1 MSLRVHHL
9 NCATLR
15 PPIEGVTE
23 NGRMVCHC
31 LLVETVAGLVLVDTG
46 FGTGDVARPE
56 ETLHPLVR
64 QNLAPDLLRQE
75 TAFAQVEALGFA
87 TSDVRHIV
95 LTHLDCDHAG
105 GLRDFPEAAVHVSA
119 AGFAAMQQPPTP
131 EVAAR
136 YVAKQWEHGPNWV
149 VEPADGDEWF
159 GLTDVRP
166 LTGLDELLLVPLDGH
181 MNGHNGVAVPLEDG
195 RWLLH
200 AGDAAFH
207 RGRIAPEDAPC
218 PLLTEP
224 MERAGAAD
232 EKAYEATIE
241 RLAALHR
248 DHADRVEIVFAHDT
262 RQYDRLVA
270 TR

>member
-1 MSLRVHHL
+1 MALRVHHL

-15 PPIEGVTE
+15 PPMAGLTE
-23 NGRMVCHC
+23 AGRMVCHC
-31 LLVETVAGLVLVDTG
+31 LLIETGAGLVLVDTG
-46 FGTGDVARPE
+46 FGTGDVTRPE

-64 QNLAPDLLRQE
+64 QNLTPDLLLHE

-105 GLRDFPEAAVHVSA
+105 GLRDFPAAAVHVSA
-119 AGFAAMQQPPTP
+119 AGYAAMQKPPTP

-136 YVAKQWEHGPNWV
+136 YVARQWEHGPEWV
-149 VEPADGDEWF
+149 VEPAGGDEWF
-159 GLTDVRP
+159 GLAGVRP

-181 MNGHNGVAVPLEDG
+181 LTGHSGVAVPRADG

-207 RGRIAPEDAPC
+207 RGRIAPEHAPC
-218 PLLTEP
+218 PPLTEP
-224 MERAGAAD
+224 MERGGATD
-232 EKAYEATIE
+232 EKEYAATIE
-241 RLAALHR
+241 RLTALHR
-248 DHADRVEIVFAHDT
+248 DHADRVEIVLAHDT
-262 RQYDRLVA
+262 RQYDGLA
-270 TR
+270 AG